1 MALSLKDV
9 PARDG
14 QGRTYNCIFWD
25 SKGCKV
31 YEDRPIQCSTYPF
44 WDSIIN
50 SKASWQYEARSC
62 PGIDKGD
69 TQPRSLIEECLLARR
84 KAGTIVLAYGVDP
97 EYSDEN
103 SILGSSGLGSDSS
116 DAVEGE
122 E

>member
-1 MALSLKDV
+1 
-9 PARDG
+9 
-14 QGRTYNCIFWD
+14 
-25 SKGCKV
+25 
-31 YEDRPIQCSTYPF
+31 
-44 WDSIIN
+44 
-50 SKASWQYEARSC
+50 
-62 PGIDKGD
+62 
-69 TQPRSLIEECLLARR
+69 LLARR